1 MSLTFN
7 PEKIL
12 PQYIEKLQQIKCMLF
27 DVDGILTDGRVYFSG
42 DEMGWNRFFNVYDG
56 HGLKLL
62 KRNNIHVGII
72 SGGDSRGLD
81 ERFVQN
87 LKLDPEFCYFG
98 NEDKIPAYEQIKE
111 KLKLSDSEISYM
123 GDEEFDV
130 PLLKRVGFSATVPDA
145 SFYIQDSCDYVTK
158 KSSGH
163 GAAREVIDLLLIAK
177 GLI

>member
-72 SGGDSRGLD
+72 SGGDSPR
-81 ERFVQN
+81 
-87 LKLDPEFCYFG
+87 
-98 NEDKIPAYEQIKE
+98 
-111 KLKLSDSEISYM
+111 S
-123 GDEEFDV
+123 
-130 PLLKRVGFSATVPDA
+130 
-145 SFYIQDSCDYVTK
+145 
-158 KSSGH
+158 
-163 GAAREVIDLLLIAK
+163 
-177 GLI
+177 